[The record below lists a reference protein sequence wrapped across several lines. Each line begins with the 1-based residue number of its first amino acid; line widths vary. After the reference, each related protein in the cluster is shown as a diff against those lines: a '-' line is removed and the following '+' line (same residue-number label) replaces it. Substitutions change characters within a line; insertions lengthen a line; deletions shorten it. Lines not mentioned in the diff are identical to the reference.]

1 MDIFDNVS
9 KRLIDDLRK
18 EIKPGS
24 KLSIAAAYFSI
35 YAFQALKDEL
45 SKIDE
50 LRFIFTSPT
59 FVPEQEKRE
68 LREFYIPRL
77 NRERSLYG
85 DEFEVRLKNELTQRA
100 VAREC
105 AEWIRKKVSFRSNMS
120 NDYIQGVVNVDGVSY
135 SPIRGFRLSD
145 LGEERGD
152 NLASSI
158 FKFNAPESNVLIST
172 FNALWNDK
180 KRLQDVTEEVVEK
193 ISAAFNENAPEFIY
207 FVALYNIFH
216 EFLADINEDE
226 LPNEALGFRESE
238 IWKTLYNFQR
248 DAATAIINKLE
259 RYNGCILADSVG
271 LGKTFTALAVMKYYQ
286 SRNKDVLVLCP
297 KKLAQNWTTFKSNYV
312 NNPIAKDKLRY
323 DVLFHTDLSRKR
335 GMSNGLDLELLNW
348 GAYDL
353 VVIDESHNFRNGGA
367 FIGGE
372 DRHENRYSVL
382 MNRIIRQGVK
392 TKVLMLS
399 ATPVNTRFADLRN
412 QLELAYEGE
421 VEKIDAKLGL
431 TRSINDIFKSAQAAF
446 NQWSKLDVAERTTA
460 RLLRML
466 SFDFFEVLDA
476 VTIAR
481 SRKHIERYYDTADI
495 GKFPERLAPIS
506 RYPELTDLENALDYS
521 EIFEYLSQLN
531 LAVYTPTRF
540 ILESKK
546 QKYAEMLN
554 DENTVAHLTQENREI
569 GLRRLMAI
577 NLMKR
582 MESSVHSFKMTVER
596 VLETC
601 EKQIRLATRFKT
613 TGKATVVGDD
623 FSIENS
629 QMDEDE
635 QGLFVAKKVSIDLE
649 DMDVL
654 TWTRELKE
662 DREILRTLLESIAPI
677 DARHDLKLQELF
689 DMISHK
695 IENPINPGNKKL
707 IIFTA
712 FADTAD
718 YLFEHVSQYVKKHY
732 GLDSAVVSGSE
743 CRTTLP
749 KFIADVNNVLTAF
762 SPISKNRALLP
773 ALGNRDIDVLIA
785 TDCISEG
792 QNLQDCDYLINY
804 DIHWNPVRIIQRFGR
819 IDRIG
824 SKNAR
829 VQLVNFWPNVS
840 LDDYIALRN
849 KVETRMKI
857 VDLSATGDDNVISSE
872 QVELEYRKAQL
883 LRFQKEVVDMEE
895 MGTGVSILDLGLNEF
910 RTDLLEYYKEN
921 PNVETAPLGLHAV
934 ARANAAAPPGVV
946 YVLRN
951 RSDAVNVGQKN
962 RLHPF
967 YLVYVDVEGNVV
979 CDCFSPKEILD
990 RMRLLCK
997 GQTEPI
1003 AELYR
1008 PFNKET
1014 ADGKKMRKYSELLG
1028 EAIKSIVQ
1036 KKEESDVD
1044 SLFKPGGTTAL
1055 TAKIKGLDDFDLVC
1069 FLVVR

>member
-172 FNALWNDK
+172 FNALWSDK

-367 FIGGE
+367 FIGAE
-372 DRHENRYSVL
+372 D
-382 MNRIIRQGVK
+382 
-392 TKVLMLS
+392 
-399 ATPVNTRFADLRN
+399 
-412 QLELAYEGE
+412 
-421 VEKIDAKLGL
+421 
-431 TRSINDIFKSAQAAF
+431 
-446 NQWSKLDVAERTTA
+446 
-460 RLLRML
+460 
-466 SFDFFEVLDA
+466 
-476 VTIAR
+476 
-481 SRKHIERYYDTADI
+481 
-495 GKFPERLAPIS
+495 PI
-506 RYPELTDLENALDYS
+506 
-521 EIFEYLSQLN
+521 
-531 LAVYTPTRF
+531 
-540 ILESKK
+540 
-546 QKYAEMLN
+546 
-554 DENTVAHLTQENREI
+554 
-569 GLRRLMAI
+569 
-577 NLMKR
+577 
-582 MESSVHSFKMTVER
+582 R
-596 VLETC
+596 VLPTC
-601 EKQIRLATRFKT
+601 
-613 TGKATVVGDD
+613 G
-623 FSIENS
+623 
-629 QMDEDE
+629 
-635 QGLFVAKKVSIDLE
+635 
-649 DMDVL
+649 
-654 TWTRELKE
+654 
-662 DREILRTLLESIAPI
+662 
-677 DARHDLKLQELF
+677 
-689 DMISHK
+689 IS
-695 IENPINPGNKKL
+695 
-707 IIFTA
+707 
-712 FADTAD
+712 
-718 YLFEHVSQYVKKHY
+718 
-732 GLDSAVVSGSE
+732 
-743 CRTTLP
+743 
-749 KFIADVNNVLTAF
+749 
-762 SPISKNRALLP
+762 
-773 ALGNRDIDVLIA
+773 
-785 TDCISEG
+785 
-792 QNLQDCDYLINY
+792 
-804 DIHWNPVRIIQRFGR
+804 
-819 IDRIG
+819 
-824 SKNAR
+824 
-829 VQLVNFWPNVS
+829 
-840 LDDYIALRN
+840 
-849 KVETRMKI
+849 
-857 VDLSATGDDNVISSE
+857 
-872 QVELEYRKAQL
+872 
-883 LRFQKEVVDMEE
+883 
-895 MGTGVSILDLGLNEF
+895 
-910 RTDLLEYYKEN
+910 
-921 PNVETAPLGLHAV
+921 
-934 ARANAAAPPGVV
+934 
-946 YVLRN
+946 
-951 RSDAVNVGQKN
+951 
-962 RLHPF
+962 
-967 YLVYVDVEGNVV
+967 
-979 CDCFSPKEILD
+979 
-990 RMRLLCK
+990 
-997 GQTEPI
+997 
-1003 AELYR
+1003 
-1008 PFNKET
+1008 
-1014 ADGKKMRKYSELLG
+1014 
-1028 EAIKSIVQ
+1028 
-1036 KKEESDVD
+1036 
-1044 SLFKPGGTTAL
+1044 
-1055 TAKIKGLDDFDLVC
+1055 
-1069 FLVVR
+1069 